1 MEGSG
6 SNHIGIKS
14 IASLQPKGPNTI
26 SSSGSGSS
34 PSSSSTSNIINP
46 NHSNSNSSSANNGS
60 SKGTQA
66 PTSTTA
72 TTSTALPPI
81 SRSEAKKAKAISD
94 AIDKALKAD
103 KERMQKE
110 RSAKLL
116 ILGPSETGKTTV
128 LKQLKLLYS
137 RKGLDAERQTYR
149 RVVHLNAMKAIQALS
164 YGLQRS
170 NIPLEHPEN
179 IAHLET
185 VMRLETTLKRY
196 SITSI
201 GFTNPAIPRKIT
213 DAKAETDMFLE
224 MVPAIKAL
232 WADGGIRET
241 YRRGGNFNLQDS
253 AKYFLDS
260 IDRIAETSYIPTD
273 DDILQARVRTLAV
286 SEHIFNIDGVSY
298 KIYDVGGQKSLR
310 RYWAPYFDDVNAIIF
325 MVALSAYDQPC
336 EDDERLNRLMECMS
350 LFNSIANHKLFE
362 LTSFILFLNKI
373 DIFQRKLESGSM
385 LVDHFPDYSGP
396 NDYPNTTAYIQN
408 LFLQQCKDTHKQVYT
423 HFTHATDTNQMRV
436 IVVAVN
442 AIVQR
447 LNLRSSGL
455 L

>member
-1 MEGSG
+1 MEPTSGTGGS
-6 SNHIGIKS
+6 
-14 IASLQPKGPNTI
+14 ASGTTPSGV
-26 SSSGSGSS
+26 SS
-34 PSSSSTSNIINP
+34 
-46 NHSNSNSSSANNGS
+46 H
-60 SKGTQA
+60 
-66 PTSTTA
+66 STTA
-72 TTSTALPPI
+72 SSSQSATGSHSTGATQSPSAPAAI
-81 SRSEAKKAKAISD
+81 SRSEQKKAKAVND
-94 AIDKALKAD
+94 AIDKSLRAD
-103 KERMQKE
+103 KERLQKE
-110 RSAKLL
+110 RGAKLL

-128 LKQLKLLYS
+128 LKQLKLLYG

-149 RVVHLNAMKAIQALS
+149 RVVHLNTMKAIQALS
-164 YGLQRS
+164 YGLQRT
-170 NIPLEHPEN
+170 NIPLEHAEN

-232 WADGGIRET
+232 WADGGIQET
-241 YRRGGNFNLQDS
+241 YRTVTNLNLQDS

-260 IDRIAETSYIPTD
+260 VDRIADLNYVPTD

-286 SEHIFNIDGVSY
+286 SEHLFNIDGVTY
-298 KIYDVGGQKSLR
+298 KIFDVGGQKSLR
-310 RYWAPYFDDVNAIIF
+310 KYWAPYFDDVNAIIF

-336 EDDERLNRLMECMS
+336 EDDERLNRLEECMS

-362 LTSFILFLNKI
+362 MTSFLLFLNKI
-373 DIFQRKLESGSM
+373 DIFQQKLDAGS
-385 LVDHFPDYSGP
+385 LVSTYFPDYRGP
-396 NDYPNTTAYIQN
+396 NDYMNTTLYFQQR
-408 LFLQQCKDTHKQVYT
+408 FLQQCKDTAKQVYT